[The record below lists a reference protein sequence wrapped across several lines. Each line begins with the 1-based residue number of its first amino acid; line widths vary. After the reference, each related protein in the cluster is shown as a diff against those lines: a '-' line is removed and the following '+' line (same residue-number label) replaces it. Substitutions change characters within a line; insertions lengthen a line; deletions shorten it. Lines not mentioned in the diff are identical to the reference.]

1 MSEYKELVAEI
12 KKQMI
17 LKNVKGHQ
25 ALAELTG
32 FSKSTIDSFMIGRR
46 YSKTVDRK
54 IRKVLGISD
63 DIKV

>member
-1 MSEYKELVAEI
+1 MREYKELVAEI

-17 LKNVKGHQ
+17 LQNVKGHQ

-46 YSKTVDRK
+46 YSETVDSK
-54 IRKVLGISD
+54 IREILGISG